1 MTFIIESLFAV
12 FKDFH
17 WLVSID
23 TLLIFFV
30 NYLMF
35 HAAGRVKISWRLLL
49 LGGLLSVVL
58 TPLLPMGFKFL
69 LNPLILFCFSYYKR
83 PDLPWIEPVF
93 NSFYAWGTT
102 NIIIR
107 GLSLI
112 VFPLLLGADL
122 TSRIPESLTEFI
134 CVVVTYPIYL
144 LVHRF
149 IGYEYLQVEEKER
162 LRIHFTPIVI
172 GVSFAFLSYGLLN
185 EFMPYF
191 ASIWP
196 VEVVNNYAK
205 LVVLL
210 ATGAFFIVVSYAN
223 QWIKDELFLELKE
236 EQERHFQ
243 SLQESSRHILH
254 LYQELYRD
262 GVPKVVVPKKAKTV
276 LATSQEGDSQNLSEE
291 EVPFSKVMPDIP
303 NLLSQ
308 LLRSVIESKYME
320 FHAVGVDFIMEV
332 PDPISPSHIDIVD
345 LSAVLTTFLDNAL
358 LRAHG
363 QENSLVR
370 LSYYQSGEVQV
381 LSVETIL
388 SQDSAEAPH
397 KAYEN
402 HLSIN
407 EQLALRMKSSSI
419 DSNLNTK
426 QLVKKYIERRFD
438 V

>member
-1 MTFIIESLFAV
+1 MTSIIESLFAV

-112 VFPLLLGADL
+112 VFPLLLGDDL
-122 TSRIPESLTEFI
+122 MSRIPESLTEFI
-134 CVVVTYPIYL
+134 CVVVTYPLYL

-291 EVPFSKVMPDIP
+291 EVPFSKVMPDIS

-320 FHAVGVDFIMEV
+320 FNAVGIDFIMEV

-370 LSYYQSGEVQV
+370 MSYYQRGEVQV
-381 LSVETIL
+381 LSVETTL

-397 KAYEN
+397 EAYES

-407 EQLALRMKSSSI
+407 EQLEDIM
-419 DSNLNTK
+419 
-426 QLVKKYIERRFD
+426 ERYPQSKLSFKNDKFIYRQQFEY
-438 V
+438 

>member
-262 GVPKVVVPKKAKTV
+262 GVPKVVVSKKSKTV

-291 EVPFSKVMPDIP
+291 EVPFSKVMPDIS

-320 FHAVGVDFIMEV
+320 FHAVGIDFIMEV
-332 PDPISPSHIDIVD
+332 PDPISPTHIDIVD

-363 QENSLVR
+363 QDNSLVR

-381 LSVETIL
+381 LSVETTL
-388 SQDSAEAPH
+388 SQDSAKAPH

-407 EQLALRMKSSSI
+407 EQ
-419 DSNLNTK
+419 
-426 QLVKKYIERRFD
+426 IEDIMERYPQSKLSFKNDKFIYRQQFEY
-438 V
+438 

>member
-291 EVPFSKVMPDIP
+291 EVPFSKVMPDIS

-320 FHAVGVDFIMEV
+320 FHAVGIDFIMEV

-381 LSVETIL
+381 LSVETTL

-407 EQLALRMKSSSI
+407 EQLEDIM
-419 DSNLNTK
+419 
-426 QLVKKYIERRFD
+426 ERYPQSKLSFKNDKFINRQQFEC
-438 V
+438 

>member
-122 TSRIPESLTEFI
+122 TSRISESLTEFI

-276 LATSQEGDSQNLSEE
+276 LATSQEGDSQNLCEE
-291 EVPFSKVMPDIP
+291 EVPFSKVMPDIS

-308 LLRSVIESKYME
+308 LIRSVIESKYME
-320 FHAVGVDFIMEV
+320 FHAVGIDFIMEV

-345 LSAVLTTFLDNAL
+345 FSAVLTTFLDNAL

-407 EQLALRMKSSSI
+407 EQLEDIM
-419 DSNLNTK
+419 
-426 QLVKKYIERRFD
+426 ERYPQSKLSFKNEKFIYRQQFEY
-438 V
+438 

>member
-122 TSRIPESLTEFI
+122 TSRISESLTEFI

-276 LATSQEGDSQNLSEE
+276 LATSQEGDSQNLCEE
-291 EVPFSKVMPDIP
+291 EVPFSKVMPDIS

-320 FHAVGVDFIMEV
+320 FHAVGIDFIMEV
-332 PDPISPSHIDIVD
+332 PDPISPSHTDIVD

-381 LSVETIL
+381 LSVETTL

-407 EQLALRMKSSSI
+407 EQLEDIM
-419 DSNLNTK
+419 
-426 QLVKKYIERRFD
+426 ERYPQSKFSFKNDKLIYRQQFEY
-438 V
+438 

>member
-1 MTFIIESLFAV
+1 MTSIIESLLAA

-262 GVPKVVVPKKAKTV
+262 GVPKVVVSKKSKTV

-291 EVPFSKVMPDIP
+291 EVPFSKVMPDIS

-320 FHAVGVDFIMEV
+320 FHAVGIDFIMEV

-363 QENSLVR
+363 QDNSLVR

-381 LSVETIL
+381 LSVETTL
-388 SQDSAEAPH
+388 SQDSAKAPH

-407 EQLALRMKSSSI
+407 EQ
-419 DSNLNTK
+419 
-426 QLVKKYIERRFD
+426 IEDIMERYPQSKLSFKNDKFIYRQQFEY
-438 V
+438 

>member
-262 GVPKVVVPKKAKTV
+262 GVPKVVVPKKAKTF

-291 EVPFSKVMPDIP
+291 EVPFSKVMPDIS

-320 FHAVGVDFIMEV
+320 FHAVGIDFIMEV

-381 LSVETIL
+381 LSVETTL
-388 SQDSAEAPH
+388 SQDSAKAPH

-407 EQLALRMKSSSI
+407 EQ
-419 DSNLNTK
+419 
-426 QLVKKYIERRFD
+426 IEDIMERYPQSKLSFKNDKFIYRQQFEC
-438 V
+438 

>member
-185 EFMPYF
+185 DFMPYF

-205 LVVLL
+205 LIVLL

-236 EQERHFQ
+236 EQDRHFQ

-308 LLRSVIESKYME
+308 LLRSVIESKDME
-320 FHAVGVDFIMEV
+320 FHAVGIDFIMEV

-381 LSVETIL
+381 LSVETTL

-407 EQLALRMKSSSI
+407 EQ
-419 DSNLNTK
+419 
-426 QLVKKYIERRFD
+426 IEDIMERYPQSKLSFKNDKFIYRQQFEY
-438 V
+438 

>member
-1 MTFIIESLFAV
+1 MTSIIESLFAV

-291 EVPFSKVMPDIP
+291 EVPFSKVMPDIS

-308 LLRSVIESKYME
+308 LIRSVIESKYME
-320 FHAVGVDFIMEV
+320 FHAVGIDFIMEV

-381 LSVETIL
+381 LSVETTL

-407 EQLALRMKSSSI
+407 EQLEDIM
-419 DSNLNTK
+419 
-426 QLVKKYIERRFD
+426 ERYPQSKLSFKNEKFIYRQQFEY
-438 V
+438 

>member
-291 EVPFSKVMPDIP
+291 EVPFSKVMPDIS

-320 FHAVGVDFIMEV
+320 FHAVGIDFIMEV

-358 LRAHG
+358 LRAHD

-381 LSVETIL
+381 LSVETTL

-407 EQLALRMKSSSI
+407 EQ
-419 DSNLNTK
+419 
-426 QLVKKYIERRFD
+426 IEDIMERYPQSKLSFKNDKFIYRQQFEY
-438 V
+438 

>member
-1 MTFIIESLFAV
+1 MTSIIESLLAA

-35 HAAGRVKISWRLLL
+35 HAAGRVKISWWLLL

-112 VFPLLLGADL
+112 VFPLLLGDDL
-122 TSRIPESLTEFI
+122 MSRIPESLTEFI
-134 CVVVTYPIYL
+134 CVVVTYPLYL

-291 EVPFSKVMPDIP
+291 EVPFSKVMPDIS

-320 FHAVGVDFIMEV
+320 FHAVGIDFIMEV

-381 LSVETIL
+381 LSVETTL

-407 EQLALRMKSSSI
+407 EQ
-419 DSNLNTK
+419 
-426 QLVKKYIERRFD
+426 IEDIMERYPQSKLSFKNDKFIYRQQFEY
-438 V
+438 

>member
-1 MTFIIESLFAV
+1 MTSIIESLLAV

-262 GVPKVVVPKKAKTV
+262 GVPKVVVSKKSKTV

-291 EVPFSKVMPDIP
+291 EVPFSKVMPDIS

-308 LLRSVIESKYME
+308 LIRSVIESKYME
-320 FHAVGVDFIMEV
+320 FHAVGIDFIMEV

-381 LSVETIL
+381 LSVETTL

-407 EQLALRMKSSSI
+407 EQ
-419 DSNLNTK
+419 
-426 QLVKKYIERRFD
+426 IEDIMERYPQSKLSFKNDKFIYRQQFEY
-438 V
+438 

>member
-1 MTFIIESLFAV
+1 MTSIIESLLDA

-17 WLVSID
+17 WLVSIY
-23 TLLIFFV
+23 TLLILFV

-35 HAAGRVKISWRLLL
+35 HAAGRVKISWWLLL

-112 VFPLLLGADL
+112 VFPLLLGDDL
-122 TSRIPESLTEFI
+122 MSRIPESLTEFI
-134 CVVVTYPIYL
+134 CVVVTYPLYL

-185 EFMPYF
+185 DFMPYF

-205 LVVLL
+205 LILLL

-262 GVPKVVVPKKAKTV
+262 GVPKVVVPKKANTV
-276 LATSQEGDSQNLSEE
+276 LATSQEGDTQNLSDE
-291 EVPFSKVMPDIP
+291 EVPFSKVMPDIS

-320 FHAVGVDFIMEV
+320 FHAVGIDFIMEV

-381 LSVETIL
+381 LSVETTL

-407 EQLALRMKSSSI
+407 EQLEDIM
-419 DSNLNTK
+419 
-426 QLVKKYIERRFD
+426 ERYPQSKLSFKNDKFIYRQQFEC
-438 V
+438 

>member
-122 TSRIPESLTEFI
+122 MSRIPESLTEFI
-134 CVVVTYPIYL
+134 CVVVTYPLYL

-262 GVPKVVVPKKAKTV
+262 GVPKVVVSKKAKTV

-291 EVPFSKVMPDIP
+291 EVPFSKVMPDIS

-320 FHAVGVDFIMEV
+320 FHAVGIDFIMEV

-358 LRAHG
+358 LRAHD

-381 LSVETIL
+381 LSVETTL

-407 EQLALRMKSSSI
+407 EQ
-419 DSNLNTK
+419 
-426 QLVKKYIERRFD
+426 IEDIMERYPQSKLSFKNDKFIYRQQFEY
-438 V
+438 

>member
-1 MTFIIESLFAV
+1 MTSIIESLLAV

-35 HAAGRVKISWRLLL
+35 HAAGRVKISWWLLL

-112 VFPLLLGADL
+112 VFPLLLGDDL
-122 TSRIPESLTEFI
+122 MSRIPESLTEFI
-134 CVVVTYPIYL
+134 CVVVTYPLYL

-185 EFMPYF
+185 DFMPYF

-205 LVVLL
+205 LIVLL

-276 LATSQEGDSQNLSEE
+276 LATSQEGDTQNLSDE
-291 EVPFSKVMPDIP
+291 EVPFSKVMPDIS

-320 FHAVGVDFIMEV
+320 FHAVGIDFIMEV
-332 PDPISPSHIDIVD
+332 PDPISPVLIDVVD
-345 LSAVLTTFLDNAL
+345 LSAVLTAFLDNAL

-370 LSYYQSGEVQV
+370 LSYYQRGEVQV
-381 LSVETIL
+381 LSVETTL

-397 KAYEN
+397 EAYES

-407 EQLALRMKSSSI
+407 EQLEDIM
-419 DSNLNTK
+419 
-426 QLVKKYIERRFD
+426 ERYPQSKLSFKNDKFIYRQQFEY
-438 V
+438 

>member
-122 TSRIPESLTEFI
+122 TSRISESLTEFI

-205 LVVLL
+205 LAVLL

-276 LATSQEGDSQNLSEE
+276 LATSQEGDSQNLCEE
-291 EVPFSKVMPDIP
+291 EVPFSKVMPDIS

-381 LSVETIL
+381 LSVETTL

-407 EQLALRMKSSSI
+407 EQLEDIM
-419 DSNLNTK
+419 
-426 QLVKKYIERRFD
+426 ERYPQSKLSFKNDKFIYRQQFEY
-438 V
+438 

>member
-1 MTFIIESLFAV
+1 MTSIIESLFAV

-35 HAAGRVKISWRLLL
+35 HAAGRVKISWWLLL

-58 TPLLPMGFKFL
+58 IPLLPMGFKFL

-262 GVPKVVVPKKAKTV
+262 GVPKVVVPKKAKTI

-291 EVPFSKVMPDIP
+291 EVPFSKVMPDIS

-320 FHAVGVDFIMEV
+320 FHAVGIDFIMEV

-407 EQLALRMKSSSI
+407 EQLEDIM
-419 DSNLNTK
+419 
-426 QLVKKYIERRFD
+426 ERYPQSKLSFKNEKFIYRQQFEY
-438 V
+438 

>member
-122 TSRIPESLTEFI
+122 TSRIPESLTEFT

-191 ASIWP
+191 TSIWP

-320 FHAVGVDFIMEV
+320 FHAVGIDFIMEV

-358 LRAHG
+358 LRAHD

-381 LSVETIL
+381 LSVETTL

-407 EQLALRMKSSSI
+407 EQLEDIM
-419 DSNLNTK
+419 
-426 QLVKKYIERRFD
+426 ERYPQSKLSFKNDKFIYRQQFEY
-438 V
+438 

>member
-149 IGYEYLQVEEKER
+149 IGYEYLQVEEKEC

-191 ASIWP
+191 TSIWP

-262 GVPKVVVPKKAKTV
+262 GVPKVVVSKKAKTV

-291 EVPFSKVMPDIP
+291 EVPFSKVMPDIS

-320 FHAVGVDFIMEV
+320 FHAVGIDFIMEV

-381 LSVETIL
+381 LSVETTL

-407 EQLALRMKSSSI
+407 EQ
-419 DSNLNTK
+419 
-426 QLVKKYIERRFD
+426 IEDIMERYPQSKLSFKNDKFIYRQQFEY
-438 V
+438 

>member
-185 EFMPYF
+185 EFLPYF

-291 EVPFSKVMPDIP
+291 EVPFSKVMPDIS

-320 FHAVGVDFIMEV
+320 FNAVGIDFIMEV

-381 LSVETIL
+381 LSVETTL

-407 EQLALRMKSSSI
+407 EQLEDIM
-419 DSNLNTK
+419 
-426 QLVKKYIERRFD
+426 ERYPQSKLSFKNDKFIYRQQFEC
-438 V
+438 

>member
-276 LATSQEGDSQNLSEE
+276 LATSQEGDSQNLPEE
-291 EVPFSKVMPDIP
+291 EVPFSKVMPDIS

-320 FHAVGVDFIMEV
+320 FHAVGIDFIMEV

-358 LRAHG
+358 LRAHD

-381 LSVETIL
+381 LSVETTL

-407 EQLALRMKSSSI
+407 EQLEDIM
-419 DSNLNTK
+419 
-426 QLVKKYIERRFD
+426 ERYPQSKLSFKNDKFIYRQQFEY
-438 V
+438 

>member
-191 ASIWP
+191 TSIWP

-291 EVPFSKVMPDIP
+291 EVPFSKVMPDIS

-320 FHAVGVDFIMEV
+320 FHAVGIDFIMEV

-381 LSVETIL
+381 LSVETTL

-407 EQLALRMKSSSI
+407 EQLEDIM
-419 DSNLNTK
+419 
-426 QLVKKYIERRFD
+426 ERYPQSKLSFKNDKFIYRQQFEY
-438 V
+438 

>member
-1 MTFIIESLFAV
+1 MTSIIESLFAV

-30 NYLMF
+30 NYQMF

-291 EVPFSKVMPDIP
+291 EVPFSKVMPDIS

-320 FHAVGVDFIMEV
+320 FHAVGIDFIMEI

-345 LSAVLTTFLDNAL
+345 LSAVLTSFLDNAL

-381 LSVETIL
+381 LSVETTL
-388 SQDSAEAPH
+388 SQDSAEVPH

-407 EQLALRMKSSSI
+407 EQ
-419 DSNLNTK
+419 
-426 QLVKKYIERRFD
+426 IEDIMERYPQSKLSFKNDKFIYRQQFEY
-438 V
+438 

>member
-122 TSRIPESLTEFI
+122 TSRISESLTEFI

-205 LVVLL
+205 LAVLL

-276 LATSQEGDSQNLSEE
+276 LATSQEGDSQNLCEE
-291 EVPFSKVMPDIP
+291 EVPFSKVMPDIS

-320 FHAVGVDFIMEV
+320 FHAVGIDFIMEV
-332 PDPISPSHIDIVD
+332 LDPISPSHIDIVD

-381 LSVETIL
+381 LSVETTL

-407 EQLALRMKSSSI
+407 EQLEDIM
-419 DSNLNTK
+419 
-426 QLVKKYIERRFD
+426 ERYPQSKLSFKNDKFIYRQQFEY
-438 V
+438 

>member
-262 GVPKVVVPKKAKTV
+262 GVPKVVVSKKSKTV

-291 EVPFSKVMPDIP
+291 EVPFSKVMPDIS

-320 FHAVGVDFIMEV
+320 FHAVGIDFIMEV

-381 LSVETIL
+381 LSVETTL

-407 EQLALRMKSSSI
+407 EQ
-419 DSNLNTK
+419 
-426 QLVKKYIERRFD
+426 IEDIMERYPQSKLSFKNDKFIYRQQFEC
-438 V
+438 

>member
-83 PDLPWIEPVF
+83 PELPWIEPVF

-291 EVPFSKVMPDIP
+291 EVPFSKVMPDIS

-320 FHAVGVDFIMEV
+320 FHAVGIDFIMEV

-381 LSVETIL
+381 LSVETTL

-407 EQLALRMKSSSI
+407 EQ
-419 DSNLNTK
+419 
-426 QLVKKYIERRFD
+426 IEDIMERYPQSKLSFKNDKFIYRQQFEY
-438 V
+438 

>member
-1 MTFIIESLFAV
+1 MTSIIESLLAV
-12 FKDFH
+12 LKDFH

-23 TLLIFFV
+23 MLLIFFV

-35 HAAGRVKISWRLLL
+35 HAAGRVKISWWLLL

-112 VFPLLLGADL
+112 VFPLLLGDDL
-122 TSRIPESLTEFI
+122 MSRIPESLTEFI
-134 CVVVTYPIYL
+134 CVVVTYPLYL

-262 GVPKVVVPKKAKTV
+262 GVPKVVVPKKAKTI

-291 EVPFSKVMPDIP
+291 EVPFSKVMPDIS

-320 FHAVGVDFIMEV
+320 FHAVGIDFIMEV

-407 EQLALRMKSSSI
+407 EQLEDIM
-419 DSNLNTK
+419 
-426 QLVKKYIERRFD
+426 ERYPQSKLSFKNEKFIYRQQFEY
-438 V
+438 

>member
-205 LVVLL
+205 LAVLL

-320 FHAVGVDFIMEV
+320 FNAVGIDFIMEV

-381 LSVETIL
+381 LSVETTL
-388 SQDSAEAPH
+388 SQDSADAPH

-407 EQLALRMKSSSI
+407 EQLEDIM
-419 DSNLNTK
+419 
-426 QLVKKYIERRFD
+426 ERYPQSKLSFKNDKFIYRQQFEC
-438 V
+438 

>member
-122 TSRIPESLTEFI
+122 TSRIPESLTEFT

-172 GVSFAFLSYGLLN
+172 GVSFAFLSYGLFNDYL
-185 EFMPYF
+185 PYL
-191 ASIWP
+191 ATIWS

-205 LVVLL
+205 LIVLL

-254 LYQELYRD
+254 LYQELYRG
-262 GVPKVVVPKKAKTV
+262 GVPKVVVPKKVKTV
-276 LATSQEGDSQNLSEE
+276 LATSQEGDTQNLSDE
-291 EVPFSKVMPDIP
+291 EVPFSKVMPDIS

-320 FHAVGVDFIMEV
+320 FHAVGIDFIMEV

-358 LRAHG
+358 LRAHD

-381 LSVETIL
+381 LSVETTL

-407 EQLALRMKSSSI
+407 EQ
-419 DSNLNTK
+419 
-426 QLVKKYIERRFD
+426 IEDIMERYPQSKLSFKNDKFIYRQQFEY
-438 V
+438 

>member
-1 MTFIIESLFAV
+1 MTSIIESLFAV

-262 GVPKVVVPKKAKTV
+262 GVPKVVVPKKAKTA

-291 EVPFSKVMPDIP
+291 EVPFSKVMPDIS

-320 FHAVGVDFIMEV
+320 FHAVGIDFIMEI

-381 LSVETIL
+381 LSVETTL
-388 SQDSAEAPH
+388 SQDSAESPH

-407 EQLALRMKSSSI
+407 EQLEDIM
-419 DSNLNTK
+419 
-426 QLVKKYIERRFD
+426 ERYPQSKLSFKNDKFIYRQQFEY
-438 V
+438 

>member
-262 GVPKVVVPKKAKTV
+262 GVPKVVVSKKSKTV

-291 EVPFSKVMPDIP
+291 EVPFSKVMPDIS

-308 LLRSVIESKYME
+308 LIRSVIESKYME
-320 FHAVGVDFIMEV
+320 FHAVGIDFIMEV

-363 QENSLVR
+363 QDNSLVR

-381 LSVETIL
+381 LSVETTL
-388 SQDSAEAPH
+388 SQDSAKAPH

-407 EQLALRMKSSSI
+407 EQLEDIM
-419 DSNLNTK
+419 
-426 QLVKKYIERRFD
+426 ERYPQSKLSFKNDKFIYRQQFEY
-438 V
+438 

>member
-1 MTFIIESLFAV
+1 MTSIIESLLAA

-291 EVPFSKVMPDIP
+291 EVPFSKVMPDIS

-308 LLRSVIESKYME
+308 LIRSVIESKYME
-320 FHAVGVDFIMEV
+320 FHAVGIDFIMEV

-407 EQLALRMKSSSI
+407 EQLEDIM
-419 DSNLNTK
+419 
-426 QLVKKYIERRFD
+426 ERYPQSKLSFKNEKFIYRQQFEY
-438 V
+438 

>member
-276 LATSQEGDSQNLSEE
+276 LATSQEGDSQNLCEE
-291 EVPFSKVMPDIP
+291 EVPFSKVMPDIS

-320 FHAVGVDFIMEV
+320 FHAVGIDFIMEV

-388 SQDSAEAPH
+388 SHDSAEAPH

-407 EQLALRMKSSSI
+407 EQLEDIM
-419 DSNLNTK
+419 
-426 QLVKKYIERRFD
+426 ERYPQSKLSFKNDKFIYRQQFEY
-438 V
+438 

>member
-262 GVPKVVVPKKAKTV
+262 GVPKVVVPKKAKTI

-291 EVPFSKVMPDIP
+291 EVPFSKVMPDIS

-320 FHAVGVDFIMEV
+320 FHAVGIDFIMEV

-407 EQLALRMKSSSI
+407 EQLEDIM
-419 DSNLNTK
+419 
-426 QLVKKYIERRFD
+426 ERYPQSKLSFKNDKFIYRQQFEC
-438 V
+438 

>member
-291 EVPFSKVMPDIP
+291 EVPFSKVMPDIS

-320 FHAVGVDFIMEV
+320 FHAVGIDFIMEV
-332 PDPISPSHIDIVD
+332 PDPISPSHIDILD

-363 QENSLVR
+363 QDNSLVR

-381 LSVETIL
+381 LSVETTL
-388 SQDSAEAPH
+388 SQDSAKAPH

-407 EQLALRMKSSSI
+407 EQ
-419 DSNLNTK
+419 
-426 QLVKKYIERRFD
+426 IEDIMERYPQSKLSFKNDKFIYRQQFEY
-438 V
+438 

>member
-291 EVPFSKVMPDIP
+291 EVPFSKVMPDIS

-308 LLRSVIESKYME
+308 LIRSVIESKYME
-320 FHAVGVDFIMEV
+320 FHAVGIDFIMEV

-381 LSVETIL
+381 LSVETTL

-407 EQLALRMKSSSI
+407 EQ
-419 DSNLNTK
+419 
-426 QLVKKYIERRFD
+426 IEDKIGRAH

>member
-291 EVPFSKVMPDIP
+291 EVSFSKVMPDIS

-320 FHAVGVDFIMEV
+320 FHAVGIDFIMEV

-381 LSVETIL
+381 LSVETTL

-407 EQLALRMKSSSI
+407 EQLEDIM
-419 DSNLNTK
+419 
-426 QLVKKYIERRFD
+426 ERYPQSKLSFKNDKFIYRQQFEC
-438 V
+438 

>member
-122 TSRIPESLTEFI
+122 MSRIPESLTEFI

-276 LATSQEGDSQNLSEE
+276 LATSQEGDTQNLSDE
-291 EVPFSKVMPDIP
+291 EVPFSKVMPDIS

-381 LSVETIL
+381 LSVETTL

-397 KAYEN
+397 EAYES

-407 EQLALRMKSSSI
+407 EQLEDIM
-419 DSNLNTK
+419 
-426 QLVKKYIERRFD
+426 ERYPQSKLSFKNDKFIYRQQFEY
-438 V
+438 

>member
-1 MTFIIESLFAV
+1 MTSIIESLFAV

-191 ASIWP
+191 TSIWP

-262 GVPKVVVPKKAKTV
+262 GVPKVVVPKKAKTI

-291 EVPFSKVMPDIP
+291 EVPFSKVMPDIS

-320 FHAVGVDFIMEV
+320 FHAVGIDFIMEV

-381 LSVETIL
+381 LSVETTL

-407 EQLALRMKSSSI
+407 EQLEDIM
-419 DSNLNTK
+419 
-426 QLVKKYIERRFD
+426 ERYPQSKLSFKNDKFIYRQQFEC
-438 V
+438 